1 MFCLIRD
8 GESKAAV
15 VADEDGVL
23 AFLDNRPL
31 FDGHVLVIPREHHA
45 TLMDLPPEKVQPIF
59 SLTQRLSVA
68 VKEAMEADGVFIASN
83 NGVSQSVDHLHVH
96 VVPRKRKDGLRGFMW
111 PRHRYINDA
120 EAEEIA
126 ARIRKFL

>member
-45 TLMDLPPEKVQPIF
+45 TLMDLPPDKVQPIF